1 MLKEAHIKGSKDSF
15 ERAMRTEGNTH
26 QKAGLSLDYY
36 TENQETIV
44 LLMKTKD
51 SSNLKRMCQTPLD

>member
-1 MLKEAHIKGSKDSF
+1 MLREAHIKGSKGSF
-15 ERAMRTEGNTH
+15 ERAMRTEANIH

-44 LLMKTKD
+44 LMKTKD
-51 SSNLKRMCQTPLD
+51 SSNLKRMCQTPMD